1 METGK
6 KDAKGRA
13 ILKGPRGG
21 EFVLSTTGKKIAP
34 VVNSDMKLARDITK
48 KALNKARSD
57 EVIATGGRTGEENAM
72 GRPIFRGP
80 RGRAYVITASGSKVA
95 PAKGRKAAK
104 PAPAKP
110 VALKPVPTTETGQQN
125 AVKRIAMAWKKKV
138 NDRAKP
144 MRKKNYTKNKFLMA
158 APKLKVHLTEMDG
171 FGEQAYHDFPFDIE
185 TARGPRINSG
195 AVVAPREDN
204 FRQLDYLVDQ
214 VGYLRG
220 LSMHDLITVMGYTNH
235 SHFWLTPFQRDG
247 KVFSRFPDVNKGG
260 SSVVPMWSQFDIIV
274 SSGYDVL
281 KHNAPAAVRDLLN
294 QYDSLSNADRYLAY
308 TFAVNENYVT
318 KDTYKLML
326 QLYVADLTRII
337 YAAPTSKQPIIV
349 YRGTDHDIYKGVKGN
364 IFKSTQFMSTAYL
377 PKHAMQYSRGKK
389 GILTRITLPPGKPS
403 LFIAPVNRYG
413 SHGEY
418 EIVLP
423 PGDFEITG
431 RAKKTQVFT
440 DKFVASRVTDLVML

>member
-1 METGK
+1 MDTGK
-6 KDAKGRA
+6 KDAKGRV

-21 EFVLSTTGKKIAP
+21 EFVLSATGKKVAP
-34 VVNSDMKLARDITK
+34 VINSDMKLARAVTK
-48 KALNKARSD
+48 KALNKVRSE
-57 EVIATGGRTGEENAM
+57 EVIKTGGRTGEENAM

-95 PAKGRKAAK
+95 PAKGRK
-104 PAPAKP
+104 PAPEKP
-110 VALKPVPTTETGQQN
+110 VVKTPVPTTESGQQD

-144 MRKKNYTKNKFLMA
+144 MRKKNYTKNKFIMA

-171 FGEQAYHDFPFDIE
+171 FGDQSYHDFPFDIE

-195 AVVAPREDN
+195 AVVAPRENN
-204 FRQLDYLVDQ
+204 FRQVDYLVDQ
-214 VGYLRG
+214 VEYLRG
-220 LSMHDLITVMGYTNH
+220 LSMHDLITVLGYTNH
-235 SHFWLTPFQRDG
+235 SHFWLGPFQREG

-260 SSVVPMWSQFDIIV
+260 SSTIPMWSQFDIIA

-281 KHNAPAAVRDLLN
+281 KPNAPASVRDLMN
-294 QYDSLSNADRYLAY
+294 QYETLSNADRYLAY

-318 KDTYKLML
+318 KDSYSLML

-337 YAAPTSKQPIIV
+337 YAAPVSKQPLVV
-349 YRGTDHDIYKGVKGN
+349 YRGTDHDIYKGVKGD

-377 PKHAMQYSRGKK
+377 PKHAMQYARGKN
-389 GILTRITLPPGKPS
+389 GLLTRVTIPPGKPS
-403 LFIAPVNRYG
+403 LFIAPVNKYG
-413 SHGEY
+413 AHGEY

-423 PGDFEITG
+423 PGNFEITG
-431 RAKKTQVFT
+431 RSKKTQVFT
-440 DKFVASRVTDLVML
+440 NKFVASKVTDLVMM